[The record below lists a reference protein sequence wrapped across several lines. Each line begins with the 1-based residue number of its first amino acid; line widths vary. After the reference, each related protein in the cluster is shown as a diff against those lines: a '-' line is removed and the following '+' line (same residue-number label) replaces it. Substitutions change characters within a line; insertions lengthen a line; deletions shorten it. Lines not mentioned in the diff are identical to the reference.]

1 MSRLKSVGFCF
12 CLALISCCLVIVRS
26 QTQQSLTLLSNVNI
40 AYTYGSTSTQFI
52 ITSPL
57 GNGISV
63 TNAWLGIG
71 FNSQT
76 KMVIQSIEFTSE
88 LDFDLIIEFIF
99 RVAQA

>member
-40 AYTYGSTSTQFI
+40 AYTYGSSSTQFV

-76 KMVIQSIEFTSE
+76 KMVT
-88 LDFDLIIEFIF
+88 
-99 RVAQA
+99 